1 MMLFGVYFPKRWIV
15 DRRVPWIKWLFIV
28 PLAAHGFYSA
38 ASSVAASVD
47 WNLGQWPDVIPQG
60 ILTALS
66 MSATG
71 VFFMA
76 LASKYPDPALAHDE
90 RRRLKVLYWGSTV
103 AMGPTFL
110 LILYSLVMRRNFG
123 DNDVLVY
130 SIMLMALFPVTMAY
144 VIVVGRA
151 LDVRMIV
158 RTGVQYTLARG
169 GIRIIQAC
177 LVIAVIFFAVSTV
190 DRGHV
195 SRPKLFTQIAIAV
208 VLAIRIRTLGERLRR
223 WVDRRF
229 FREAYNSE
237 QILSELSEHVRSIL
251 DTRELLE
258 TVARKI
264 SESMHVQHVAVMLR
278 DGGMF
283 RPALATGYTMP
294 EDYAISADAPAIAQ
308 LRQSR
313 APIDATGQPDL
324 APLDAQLLLPLA
336 SGKELLGF
344 IGLGPKK
351 SEEPYSPGDTNL
363 LRTVAAQTGL
373 ALENSRLSEAF
384 AVEVAKRETLA
395 PRN

>member
-1 MMLFGVYFPKRWIV
+1 MPWLSILLGFWVAAMRPRDAHAWLVLGILLGLSQIIRPPELDPRGWPSAIGPTAVAFRELASAAWPICMMLFGVYFPKRWIV

-123 DNDVLVY
+123 DNHLLVY

-177 LVIAVIFFAVSTV
+177 LVIAVIFFAVEYS
-190 DRGHV
+190 GQG
-195 SRPKLFTQIAIAV
+195 P
-208 VLAIRIRTLGERLRR
+208 RLPSQ
-223 WVDRRF
+223 V
-229 FREAYNSE
+229 
-237 QILSELSEHVRSIL
+237 IH
-251 DTRELLE
+251 
-258 TVARKI
+258 
-264 SESMHVQHVAVMLR
+264 
-278 DGGMF
+278 
-283 RPALATGYTMP
+283 
-294 EDYAISADAPAIAQ
+294 ADCDCSGAGDPHTHPG
-308 LRQSR
+308 R
-313 APIDATGQPDL
+313 APS
-324 APLDAQLLLPLA
+324 PLGGPAFLPRGLQFRA
-336 SGKELLGF
+336 DPERIERTRALHSG
-344 IGLGPKK
+344 
-351 SEEPYSPGDTNL
+351 YSSSCWKPWRARSPNPCTC
-363 LRTVAAQTGL
+363 
-373 ALENSRLSEAF
+373 SMW
-384 AVEVAKRETLA
+384 
-395 PRN
+395 P